1 MSKLLY
7 KIGGWSARN
16 KFKVLGGW
24 IIIMIAILGIAFS
37 MKPAFSEEMTIP
49 GTASEKAADIISKEF
64 PSTPNVGSIRMIF
77 GAEGKDK
84 LNSKE
89 AQKAISDALDKI
101 SQDKS
106 VKSIANPYEVGTI
119 NSEGTVAYAD
129 ITYKE
134 KAENITKKSKELV
147 KDSAK
152 MTKNQ
157 GIQTELNG
165 DITAFKLEIGGI
177 SEVIGIVMAFIV
189 LVVMFTSF
197 LIAGLPIFTALIGL
211 ATSLGITFLATNF
224 FNISS
229 ISMTLAIMIGLAVGI
244 DYALF
249 IFSKHRQQLSEDM
262 DIHESIARATGTA
275 GGAVVFAGLTVM
287 VALCGLTVVGV
298 PFLAVMGLTAAI
310 SVLMA
315 MLISI
320 TLVPA
325 VLAWIGNRMKPNQNV
340 SGVFRFIT
348 KGGEKRQGQSTNWWG
363 RFLRRQPLLIT
374 IISILLLLTISVP
387 ALHLRLG
394 LPDDGMKAEGT
405 PERQAYDLMAEGF
418 GKGVNGPLVALID
431 VSNTS
436 ENKTDAINK
445 IAKKLTELDNVSS
458 TTSPL
463 PSESGNY
470 AIVNITPKT
479 GPNDEET
486 TNLVHDIR
494 DITAS
499 DSKNSP
505 HIYVTGMTAINIDIA
520 EKLNDAI
527 PLFAGLIVG
536 FALLLLIVVFRSLLV
551 PLTAVLGFLLTMTA
565 TLGFAVFV
573 LQDGYLDKLF
583 GIPAEG
589 PILAF
594 LPILVIG
601 ILFGLAMDYQVFL
614 VSRMREEYVNTG
626 NARESVQA
634 GIKFSGPVVTAAGLI
649 MIFVFASFIFA
660 GDVMIKSMGLALAF
674 GILFDAFIVRLTIIP
689 GLMIL
694 MGKASWYL
702 PKWLDN
708 IIPNVDIE
716 GHGLDELLKK
726 EKNKEEKKHSLRYDK

>member
-16 KFKVLGGW
+16 KFKILGGW

-49 GTASEKAADIISKEF
+49 GTPSEKAADIISEEF
-64 PSTPNVGSIRMIF
+64 PSTPDVGSIRMIF
-77 GAEGKDK
+77 GAGENQK
-84 LNSKE
+84 LDSKE
-89 AQKAISDALDKI
+89 AQKAISDALAKI
-101 SQDKS
+101 LQDKS

-119 NSEGTVAYAD
+119 NSEATVAYAD

-134 KAENITKKSKELV
+134 KAEDITEKSKELV

-152 MTKNQ
+152 MTEDQ
-157 GIQTELNG
+157 GIQTELSG
-165 DITAFKLEIGGI
+165 DITAFNLEIGGI

-224 FNISS
+224 FDISS
-229 ISMTLAIMIGLAVGI
+229 VSMTLAIMIGLAVGI
-244 DYALF
+244 DYSLF
-249 IFSKHRQQLSEDM
+249 IFSKHRQQLEEDM

-325 VLAWIGNRMKPNQNV
+325 ILAWIGNRMKPNQNV
-340 SGVFRFIT
+340 SGIFRFIT
-348 KGGEKRQGQSTNWWG
+348 KRGEKRQGQSTNWWG
-363 RFLRRQPLLIT
+363 RFLKRQPLLIT

-387 ALHLRLG
+387 AIHLRLG
-394 LPDDGMKAEGT
+394 LPDDGMKAEDT

-431 VSNTS
+431 ASNTNG
-436 ENKTDAINK
+436 NKTDAINT

-458 TTSPL
+458 ATPPI
-463 PSESGNY
+463 PSESGDY

-499 DSKNSP
+499 DSKDSP

-536 FALLLLIVVFRSLLV
+536 FAFLLLIVVFRSLLV

-565 TLGFAVFV
+565 TLGFSVFV

-702 PKWLDN
+702 PKWLDK

-716 GHGLDELLKK
+716 GHGLDEVLKK
-726 EKNKEEKKHSLRYDK
+726 EKNKEKKHSLRYDK

>member
-1 MSKLLY
+1 MSRFLY
-7 KIGGWSARN
+7 KIGGWSAKH

-24 IIIMIAILGIAFS
+24 FIIMIAILGIAFA
-37 MKPAFSEEMTIP
+37 MKPTFNEEMTIP
-49 GTASEKAADIISKEF
+49 GTPSEKAADIISKKY
-64 PSTPNVGSIRMIF
+64 PSKPKDGSIRMIF
-77 GAEGKDK
+77 GAGKNEK
-84 LNSKE
+84 LDSQE
-89 AQKAISDALDKI
+89 AQKTISDALTKI
-101 SQDKS
+101 MQDES
-106 VKSIANPYEVGTI
+106 VKSIGNPFEVGTI
-119 NSEGTVAYAD
+119 NSDATVAYAD
-129 ITYKE
+129 ITYKG
-134 KAENITKKSKELV
+134 KAEDITEKSKDLI

-152 MTKNQ
+152 ITEDQ
-157 GIQTELNG
+157 GIQTELSG
-165 DITAFKLEIGGI
+165 DITAFNLEIGGV

-197 LIAGLPIFTALIGL
+197 LIAGLPIFTAIIGL

-249 IFSKHRQQLSEDM
+249 IFSKHKQQLSEDI

-275 GGAVVFAGLTVM
+275 GGAVLFAGLTVM
-287 VALCGLTVVGV
+287 VALCGLTVVGI
-298 PFLAVMGLTAAI
+298 PFLAIMGLTAAI
-310 SVLMA
+310 SVLIA

-325 VLAWIGNRMKPNQNV
+325 VLAWIGKRMKPNQNV
-340 SGVFRFIT
+340 AGIFRFIT
-348 KGGEKRQGQSTNWWG
+348 KGNKKRQEQSTNWWG
-363 RFLRRQPLLIT
+363 RFLKRQPLLIT

-394 LPDDGMKAEGT
+394 LPDNGMKAENT
-405 PERQAYDLMAEGF
+405 PERQAYDLMAKGF

-431 VSNTS
+431 ASNANG
-436 ENKTDAINK
+436 NKMDAINA
-445 IAKKLTELDNVSS
+445 IAKELAELDNVSS
-458 TTSPL
+458 ATPPL
-463 PSESGNY
+463 PSESGDY

-499 DSKNSP
+499 DGKGSP

-536 FALLLLIVVFRSLLV
+536 FAFLLLLVVFRSLLV

-573 LQDGYLDKLF
+573 LQDGYLGKMF

-626 NARESVQA
+626 DARNSVQA

-649 MIFVFASFIFA
+649 MIFVFAGFIFA

-674 GILFDAFIVRLTIIP
+674 GVLFDAFVVRLTIIP

-702 PKWLDN
+702 PKWLDK
-708 IIPNVDIE
+708 IIPDVDIE
-716 GHGLDELLKK
+716 GHKLNEVLEKEARKK
-726 EKNKEEKKHSLRYDK
+726 VKSSD